1 MVNQSIISRIRD
13 DLGLLWGDVANHIV
27 NRGLEDLGLIEEEPS
42 LDEMEMVIEHLDT
55 RTFPL
60 FLTRDIANRKTRLYT
75 RWLREEREI
84 VAG

>member
-1 MVNQSIISRIRD
+1 MASQSIISRIRD
-13 DLGLLWGDVANHIV
+13 DLSLLWGDVANHIV
-27 NRGLEDLGLIEEEPS
+27 NRGLEDLELIEEEPS

-60 FLTRDIANRKTRLYT
+60 FLNRDVANRKTRLYT